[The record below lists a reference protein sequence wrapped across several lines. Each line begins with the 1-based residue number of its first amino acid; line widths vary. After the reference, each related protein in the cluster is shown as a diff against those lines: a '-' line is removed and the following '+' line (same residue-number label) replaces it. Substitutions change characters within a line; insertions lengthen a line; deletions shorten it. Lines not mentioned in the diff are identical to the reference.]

1 MRINKITQNINNK
14 QPVNFSAYS
23 NKPIAYNSEFIGR
36 MQFSKMND
44 RQRMNAYLH
53 GVPMYISD
61 KEQEEIERNIS
72 AWDFLMEKSLL
83 NKEYHVYRRIN
94 EQLINK
100 VLGDKELADYMGK
113 VSYINPS
120 KKDIDYVKNK
130 LIGKTFKETGF
141 MYCNAII
148 ETNEKDEDTE
158 IIVNRNYWQK
168 ITDVNLGKDNNKKP
182 VWILKTEIVD
192 LDQINS

>member
-1 MRINKITQNINNK
+1 MSYHGRIFPK
-14 QPVNFSAYS
+14 
-23 NKPIAYNSEFIGR
+23 R
-36 MQFSKMND
+36 
-44 RQRMNAYLH
+44 
-53 GVPMYISD
+53 YIVF
-61 KEQEEIERNIS
+61 KE
-72 AWDFLMEKSLL
+72 
-83 NKEYHVYRRIN
+83 IN
-94 EQLINK
+94 ENLISNI
-100 VLGDKELADYMGK
+100 LGEKEIADYMKK

-141 MYCNAII
+141 MYCAMKFNEANLDGCIIKEVTLPKNTNAII